1 MNTKELILKLAEIN
15 AIKFGE
21 FTLKSGMKSP
31 IYIDL
36 RIIVSYP
43 EVMRMIIDAF
53 KAKIAEVGMQYDIMA
68 GIPYTALP
76 IASVLAIELKKP
88 MIYARKEVKDYGT
101 KKKIEGK
108 YQKDQTCL
116 VIDDLITTGGSKFET
131 AAPFESEGLK
141 IKDFIVLVDREQG
154 GKKQLE
160 DKGYNLHAIIG
171 MHEVLEV
178 MKSSGK
184 IDETMVN
191 KVNEFLKANQ
201 V

>member
-1 MNTKELILKLAEIN
+1 MTHKNLILKLAEIN

-43 EVMRMIIDAF
+43 EVMRLIIDAF
-53 KAKIAEVGMQYDIMA
+53 KNKIAEANIQYDLMA

-76 IASVLAIELKKP
+76 IASILSLELSKP

-101 KKKIEGK
+101 KKKIEGIYK
-108 YQKDQTCL
+108 AGQTCL
-116 VIDDLITTGGSKFET
+116 VVDDLITTGAAKFET
-131 AAPFESEGLK
+131 AEPFKAAGLK
-141 IKDFIVLVDREQG
+141 VTDFVVLVDREQG

-171 MHEVLEV
+171 MHEVLDV
-178 MKSSGK
+178 MKEAGK
-184 IDETMVN
+184 IDQVMVD